1 MCGKETKGYKSWH
14 LKTIF
19 NVYVEWNSGNQDYEW
34 PTVLVHMWTTY
45 VLVHMCLTATST
57 TVFSCHQ
64 ANTSQCLFGCNF
76 SMKSFLPNEEEKVKE
91 PRCTIMN
98 IWSSKSHDNERDEH
112 SLL

>member
-1 MCGKETKGYKSWH
+1 MTNCVG
-14 LKTIF
+14 
-19 NVYVEWNSGNQDYEW
+19 
-34 PTVLVHMWTTY
+34 TY
-45 VLVHMCLTATST
+45 VDYICVGTYVDYICVGTYVVHMCLTATST